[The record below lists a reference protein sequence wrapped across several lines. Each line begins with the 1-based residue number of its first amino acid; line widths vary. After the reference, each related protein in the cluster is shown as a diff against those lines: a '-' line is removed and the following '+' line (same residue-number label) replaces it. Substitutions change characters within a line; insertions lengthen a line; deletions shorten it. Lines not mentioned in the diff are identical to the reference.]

1 VYFASASGKDGIDMR
16 TSYITFKHI
25 AKAAV
30 TIVCVI
36 IFAGF
41 LSAGACKKGG
51 AETAGKVRIAY
62 IGLTCE
68 APIFVAYEKGFFKDE
83 GIDVQLVKTDWDS
96 MKDGLGLGRFDATH
110 TLVAYVLK
118 PIEQGLDVKITGG
131 IHKGCLRIQAG
142 LKTNIRRIEDLRGK
156 RIATG
161 NMGSPPFLF
170 ANRALAAHGMD
181 PTRDVV
187 WVVYPQDAFELALA
201 NGQIDAVADSEP
213 MGTLLL
219 EHGKVRTIL
228 DEALDAPY
236 KNEFCCV
243 VSLSGRFAARDPAS
257 AAKVTRAMMKGAK
270 WVGVNPTAAAK
281 LSVEKH
287 YLASTVEFNAAAISK
302 LTYDPSVSG
311 CRASLDEQAR
321 DLKRAGLLNV
331 STDPADLVR
340 RAWLPLDGVT
350 DQWIQSLI
358 IEKVAGGGP
367 MDPQRALAALLG
379 AQPCC
384 NKCCLGG

>member
-1 VYFASASGKDGIDMR
+1 MG
-16 TSYITFKHI
+16 TSYITFKCM
-25 AKAAV
+25 AKATA
-30 TIVCVI
+30 TAALAGIL
-36 IFAGF
+36 AGF

-236 KNEFCCV
+236 KDEFCCV
-243 VSLSGRFAARDPAS
+243 VSLSGRFAAADPAK

-302 LTYDPSVSG
+302 LTYDPSVSS

-321 DLKRAGLLNV
+321 DLKRSGLLNA

-350 DQWIQSLI
+350 DQWIQSLTI
-358 IEKVAGGGP
+358 DKVAGGGP
-367 MDPQRALAALLG
+367 MDPQRALEALLG
-379 AQPCC
+379 AKPCC